1 MKLHVLGSNS
11 KGNCYLF
18 ESKSQ
23 VLILEAGLPLKAVKE
38 ALNFDMSMVV
48 GCIISHLHSDH
59 SKCAE
64 DFIKNGIHIY
74 ANTET
79 IDHITKGV
87 KSSLTTR
94 IYAPGRQGCQF
105 SVGDF
110 RIVPFSVKHDVPT
123 FGFLIQHEEMGL
135 CAFVTDTHY
144 IPKRFKG
151 LNQILIEANYEAQIL
166 DDNLWNGKIDN
177 ARYQRVL
184 RSHMSLETCI
194 DALKA
199 NDLSG
204 VQNIVL
210 IHLSPQNSNAELFK
224 NKVVEATGKNV
235 HIALKGL
242 TIDFNKS
249 PY

>member
-1 MKLHVLGSNS
+1 MLLKVLGSSS

-23 VLILEAGLPLKAVKE
+23 VLILEAGLPLKAIKE
-38 ALNFDMSMVV
+38 SLSFDLSRVV

-79 IDHITKGV
+79 IDHITKGID
-87 KSSLTTR
+87 SSLTTR
-94 IYAPGRQGCQF
+94 IYASGKQGSRF

-144 IPKRFKG
+144 IPNTFKG
-151 LNQILIEANYEAQIL
+151 LNQILIEANYEERIL
-166 DDNLWNGKIDN
+166 NENLYDGKIDN
-177 ARYQRVL
+177 TRYQRVL
-184 RSHMSLETCI
+184 RSHMSLETTI
-194 DALKA
+194 EALKK
-199 NDLSG
+199 NDLKG

-210 IHLSPQNSNAELFK
+210 IHLSPQNSDASLFK
-224 NKVVEATGKNV
+224 NKVIEVTGKNV

-242 TIDFNKS
+242 VIDFNKE
-249 PY
+249 PF

>member
-11 KGNCYLF
+11 KGNGYIL
-18 ESKSQ
+18 EGKSQ
-23 VLILEAGLPLKAVKE
+23 TLLIECGLPLKAVKE
-38 ALNFDMSMVV
+38 ALNFDLSRVV

-59 SKCAE
+59 SKCAA

-79 IDHITKGV
+79 IEHITNGID
-87 KSSLTTR
+87 SSLATC
-94 IYAPGRQGCQF
+94 ISAPGRQGCQF

-123 FGFLIQHEEMGL
+123 FGFLIKHEEMGL

-144 IPKRFKG
+144 IPNRFKG
-151 LNQILIEANYEAQIL
+151 LNQILIEANYEERIL
-166 DDNLWNGKIDN
+166 NDNLMSGKIDN
-177 ARYQRVL
+177 KRYQRVL
-184 RSHMSLETCI
+184 RSHMSLETCV

-199 NDLSG
+199 NDLTG

-210 IHLSPQNSNAELFK
+210 IHLSPQNSDAELFK

-235 HIALKGL
+235 NVALKGL
-242 TIDFNKS
+242 VIDFNKQ

>member
-11 KGNCYLF
+11 KGNGY
-18 ESKSQ
+18 
-23 VLILEAGLPLKAVKE
+23 ILEGKSETLLLECGLPLKDVKE
-38 ALNFDMSMVV
+38 ALNFDLSKVV
-48 GCIISHLHSDH
+48 GGLLSHLHGDH
-59 SKCAE
+59 SKCAS
-64 DFIKNGIHIY
+64 DFIKNGISLW
-74 ANTET
+74 ANKET
-79 IDHITKGV
+79 IENITNRKY
-87 KSSLTTR
+87 SSFVN
-94 IYAPGRQGCQF
+94 IIE
-105 SVGDF
+105 VGKQYTIGEF
-110 RIVPFSVKHDVPT
+110 KVISFSVKHDVPCL
-123 FGFLIQHEEMGL
+123 GFLINHPESGNIL
-135 CAFVTDTHY
+135 FVTDTHY
-144 IPKRFKG
+144 IPNTFKG
-151 LNQILIEANYEAQIL
+151 LNQILIEANYETQIL

-177 ARYQRVL
+177 MRYQRVL

-199 NDLSG
+199 NDLKG

-242 TIDFNKS
+242 TIDFSLN

>member
-11 KGNCYLF
+11 KGNGY
-18 ESKSQ
+18 
-23 VLILEAGLPLKAVKE
+23 ILEGKSETLLLECGLPLKDMKE
-38 ALNFDMSMVV
+38 ALNFDLSNVV
-48 GCIISHLHSDH
+48 GALCSHAHGDHAKHVSSYMIHS
-59 SKCAE
+59 
-64 DFIKNGIHIY
+64 IPVY
-74 ANTET
+74 M
-79 IDHITKGV
+79 
-87 KSSLTTR
+87 SLDTS
-94 IYAPGRQGCQF
+94 A
-105 SVGDF
+105 SVGNTGKGCF
-110 RIVPFSVKHDVPT
+110 LNREIQAGKQYSIGEFKVIPFSVKHDVPCL
-123 FGFLIQHEEMGL
+123 GFLINHPESGNIL
-135 CAFVTDTHY
+135 FVTDTHY
-144 IPKRFKG
+144 IPNTFKG

-177 ARYQRVL
+177 MRYQRVL

-199 NDLSG
+199 NDLTG

-224 NKVVEATGKNV
+224 NKVIEATGKNV

-242 TIDFNKS
+242 TIDFSLN

>member
-1 MKLHVLGSNS
+1 MRLICLGSSS

-38 ALNFDMSMVV
+38 ALNFDISNVV
-48 GCIISHLHSDH
+48 GCCITHEHLDH
-59 SKCAE
+59 AGHIK
-64 DFIKNGIHIY
+64 DFIKSGIPVY
-74 ANTET
+74 TSQGT
-79 IDHITKGV
+79 IDAVSQKLNSDFGMNPIQVGRRYQIGKFGV
-87 KSSLTTR
+87 M
-94 IYAPGRQGCQF
+94 
-105 SVGDF
+105 
-110 RIVPFSVKHDVPT
+110 PFDILHDCNQP
-123 FGFLIQHEEMGL
+123 FGFLIHHEEMGL
-135 CAFVTDTHY
+135 CAFITDTHY
-144 IPKRFKG
+144 IPNRFKG

-177 ARYQRVL
+177 MRYQRVL

-199 NDLSG
+199 NDLTG

-224 NKVVEATGKNV
+224 NKVIEATGKNV

-242 TIDFNKS
+242 TIDFNKD

>member
-11 KGNCYLF
+11 KGNGYIL
-18 ESKSQ
+18 EGKSQ
-23 VLILEAGLPLKAVKE
+23 TLLLECGLPLKDVKE
-38 ALNFDMSMVV
+38 ALNFDLSKVV
-48 GCIISHLHSDH
+48 GVLVSHAHGDHAKHALSYAHAGIGLYTSNDTYKHLTAVPPLEKYLIEAGKLH
-59 SKCAE
+59 
-64 DFIKNGIHIY
+64 
-74 ANTET
+74 T
-79 IDHITKGV
+79 IGEFKVI
-87 KSSLTTR
+87 
-94 IYAPGRQGCQF
+94 
-105 SVGDF
+105 
-110 RIVPFSVKHDVPT
+110 PFFVKHDVPCL
-123 FGFLIQHEEMGL
+123 GFLINHPESGNIL
-135 CAFVTDTHY
+135 FVTDTHY
-144 IPKRFKG
+144 IPNRFKG

-177 ARYQRVL
+177 MRYQRVL

-199 NDLSG
+199 NDLTG

-224 NKVVEATGKNV
+224 NKVIEATGKNV

-242 TIDFNKS
+242 TIDFNKN

>member
-11 KGNCYLF
+11 KGNGYIL
-18 ESKSQ
+18 EGKSQ
-23 VLILEAGLPLKAVKE
+23 TLLLECGLPLKDVKE
-38 ALNFDMSMVV
+38 ALNFDLSKVV
-48 GCIISHLHSDH
+48 GGLLSHLHGDH
-59 SKCAE
+59 SKCAS
-64 DFIKNGIHIY
+64 DFIKNGISLW
-74 ANTET
+74 ANKET
-79 IDHITKGV
+79 IEHITNRKY
-87 KSSLTTR
+87 SSFVNIIEAEKQYT
-94 IYAPGRQGCQF
+94 IGEF
-105 SVGDF
+105 KV
-110 RIVPFSVKHDVPT
+110 IPFSVKHDVPCL
-123 FGFLIQHEEMGL
+123 GFLINHPESGNIL
-135 CAFVTDTHY
+135 FVTDTHY
-144 IPKRFKG
+144 IPNTFKG

-177 ARYQRVL
+177 TRYQRVL

-199 NDLSG
+199 NDLTG

-242 TIDFNKS
+242 TIDFNKN

>member
-1 MKLHVLGSNS
+1 MKLICLGSSS

-38 ALNFDMSMVV
+38 ALNFDMSRVA

-79 IDHITKGV
+79 IDHITKGID
-87 KSSLTTR
+87 SSLTTR
-94 IYAPGRQGCQF
+94 IYASGKQGSRF

-144 IPKRFKG
+144 IPNTFKG
-151 LNQILIEANYEAQIL
+151 LNQILIEANYEERIL
-166 DDNLWNGKIDN
+166 NENYIDGKIDN
-177 ARYQRVL
+177 SRYQRVL
-184 RSHMSLETCI
+184 RSHMSLETCVE
-194 DALKA
+194 ALKA
-199 NDLSG
+199 NDLKG

-210 IHLSPQNSNAELFK
+210 IHLSPQNSDAKLFK
-224 NKVVEATGKNV
+224 NKVIEVTGKNV

-242 TIDFNKS
+242 VIDFNKE
-249 PY
+249 PF